1 MAVARF
7 HPLAAVSAASFV
19 VAMFLP
25 YVLFGLRPS
34 APAQAAL
41 LALGSP
47 FAVLVVGHLYV
58 SRTWRR
64 NLLLAFFNVPVW
76 IGWLFATVLMWYF
89 KPGLPGALI
98 LGALLSLAAGV
109 LLLLLRF
116 VREHALP

>member
-7 HPLAAVSAASFV
+7 HPFATVSASSFV

-47 FAVLVVGHLYV
+47 FAVLVAGHLYL

-76 IGWLFATVLMWYF
+76 VGWLFATVVMWYF
-89 KPGLPGALI
+89 KPGVPGALI
-98 LGALLSLAAGV
+98 LGALLSVAVGFFLI
-109 LLLLLRF
+109 LLRF
-116 VREHALP
+116 VREPAP